1 MPLSINTNIA
11 SLTSQR
17 AMLNTGRELETAF
30 ERLSTGK
37 RVNTAV
43 DDAAGLA
50 IAERLTGRINGLNQA
65 IRNASDGVSVVQIA
79 EGAQDEVTTIIQRLR
94 DLAVQ
99 GANSSLSA
107 TERGFLET
115 EADKLLESLTQAAG
129 MAEFSGNELL
139 LNDTGADNTDGDDIA
154 FSGVFQVGPNEG
166 DTVTIETIRCHPDS
180 LFDSGKNEVVTF
192 QLSDAN
198 ALAMNNSDIVVN
210 LGGTDVTVTLADGVD
225 TVTEIVDALNA
236 DGLAAPVSSVT
247 WAFTGNTITATWDG
261 AAAAKANTGNTITMA
276 NSTVLAGDVTTQ
288 GSAANSTA
296 DAILDFSTQA
306 GCQDAITT
314 IQNAYDKVAKNRA
327 QLGAVQAQME
337 STIRNLA
344 NVVENTTAARSRIQD
359 ADFAAETAAL
369 TRAQMLQQAATSI
382 LAQANAQPQSVLEL
396 IRN

>member
-1 MPLSINTNIA
+1 
-11 SLTSQR
+11 
-17 AMLNTGRELETAF
+17 
-30 ERLSTGK
+30 LSTGK

-65 IRNASDGVSVVQIA
+65 IRNANDGISVVQIA

-139 LNDTGADNTDGDDIA
+139 LNDTGLDNADGDDIA
-154 FSGVFQVGPNEG
+154 FQGTFQVGPNEG
-166 DTVTIETIRCHPDS
+166 DTVTIETIACSPDA
-180 LFDSGKNEVVTF
+180 LFGGGRAEQIQFTVTNADAAALAATGGNGVVAVTLGANAAANVTF
-192 QLSDAN
+192 AGDATTEDVVATLNAAGAPANLTTWTNDGDVITGTYDAVGEVANTANTIGTITGTVSTEGTAVGAN
-198 ALAMNNSDIVVN
+198 A
-210 LGGTDVTVTLADGVD
+210 DVSLD
-225 TVTEIVDALNA
+225 
-236 DGLAAPVSSVT
+236 
-247 WAFTGNTITATWDG
+247 F
-261 AAAAKANTGNTITMA
+261 
-276 NSTVLAGDVTTQ
+276 TTQ
-288 GSAANSTA
+288 
-296 DAILDFSTQA
+296 Q
-306 GCQDAITT
+306 GCRDAITT
-314 IQNAYDKVAKNRA
+314 IQAAYDKVAKNRA

>member
-11 SLTSQR
+11 SLTAQR
-17 AMLNTGRELETAF
+17 AMLTTNQDLETAF

-37 RVNTAV
+37 RINTAS

-50 IAERLTGRINGLNQA
+50 ISERLTGRINGLNQA
-65 IRNASDGVSVVQIA
+65 IRNANDGISVVQIA

-99 GANSSLSA
+99 GANSSLGA

-115 EADKLLESLTQAAG
+115 EADKLLQSLEQAAG

-139 LNDTGADNTDGDDIA
+139 LNDTGSNNADGDDIA
-154 FSGVFQVGPNEG
+154 FSGVFQVGPNQG
-166 DTVTIETIRCHPDS
+166 DTVTIETVRCHPDS
-180 LFDSGKNEVVTF
+180 LFATARAEQVQFTVSDTLAAALATSGTVAVTMAGTSTNVDFTGDTSTEDVVTTLNTAYSGTITF
-192 QLSDAN
+192 T
-198 ALAMNNSDIVVN
+198 NSD
-210 LGGTDVTVTLADGVD
+210 DV
-225 TVTEIVDALNA
+225 
-236 DGLAAPVSSVT
+236 
-247 WAFTGNTITATWDG
+247 ITATYDATG
-261 AAAAKANTGNTITMA
+261 AQASNVNSIDNISGN
-276 NSTVLAGDVTTQ
+276 VTREGTD
-288 GSAANSTA
+288 SAADADTA
-296 DAILDFSTQA
+296 LDFTTQA
-306 GCQDAITT
+306 GCQSAITT
-314 IQNAYDKVAKNRA
+314 IQAAYDKVAKNRA

-382 LAQANAQPQSVLEL
+382 LAQANAQPQNVLEL
-396 IRN
+396 LR

>member
-37 RVNTAV
+37 RINTAV

-65 IRNASDGVSVVQIA
+65 IRNANDGVSVVQIA
-79 EGAQDEVTTIIQRLR
+79 EGAQDEITTIIQRLR

-99 GANSSLSA
+99 GANSSLSP

-115 EADKLLESLTQAAG
+115 EGDKLLESLTQAAG

-139 LNDTGADNTDGDDIA
+139 LNDTGNNNADGDDIA

-166 DTVTIETIRCHPDS
+166 DTVTIETVRCHPDS
-180 LFDSGKNEVVTF
+180 LFATARKEEVRFTFTDAQAAALTATTAISVGGNAATVDLSGLTTTEELVT
-192 QLSDAN
+192 
-198 ALAMNNSDIVVN
+198 
-210 LGGTDVTVTLADGVD
+210 
-225 TVTEIVDALNA
+225 ALNTFFDGA
-236 DGLAAPVSSVT
+236 DDDDDLPAIT
-247 WAFTGNTITATWDG
+247 WTNDGDTIYGEYNTAGAIANDTNTIGGISGNISRQG
-261 AAAAKANTGNTITMA
+261 AAA
-276 NSTVLAGDVTTQ
+276 S
-288 GSAANSTA
+288 A
-296 DAILDFSTQA
+296 DADTALNFSTQE
-306 GCQDAITT
+306 GCQAAITT
-314 IQNAYDKVAKNRA
+314 IQAAYDKVAKNRA

>member
-11 SLTSQR
+11 SLTAQR
-17 AMLNTGRELETAF
+17 AMLNTGQELETAF

-37 RVNTAV
+37 RINTAV

-50 IAERLTGRINGLNQA
+50 ISERLTGRINGLNQA
-65 IRNASDGVSVVQIA
+65 IRNANDGVSVVQIA

-115 EADKLLESLTQAAG
+115 EADKLLQSMEQAAG

-139 LNDTGADNTDGDDIA
+139 LNDTGNNNADGDDIA
-154 FSGVFQVGPNEG
+154 FSGVFQVGPNQG
-166 DTVTIETIRCHPDS
+166 DTVTIETVRCHPDS
-180 LFDSGKNEVVTF
+180 LFATARAEQVQFTVT
-192 QLSDAN
+192 DALATALGATETVIIAGTSIATQDLN
-198 ALAMNNSDIVVN
+198 ALADGTAITTTELLVSRLNEIAGNAIANITWTNDGDVITGTYDTAGAIASNVNKIGNISGIVTRE
-210 LGGTDVTVTLADGVD
+210 GTD
-225 TVTEIVDALNA
+225 
-236 DGLAAPVSSVT
+236 
-247 WAFTGNTITATWDG
+247 TA
-261 AAAAKANTGNTITMA
+261 
-276 NSTVLAGDVTTQ
+276 
-288 GSAANSTA
+288 A
-296 DAILDFSTQA
+296 DADTALDFTTQA
-306 GCQDAITT
+306 GCQAAITT
-314 IQNAYDKVAKNRA
+314 IQAAYDKVAKNRA

-382 LAQANAQPQSVLEL
+382 LAQANAQPQNVLEL
-396 IRN
+396 LR

>member
-11 SLTSQR
+11 SLTAQR
-17 AMLNTGRELETAF
+17 AMLNTGQELETAF

-37 RVNTAV
+37 RINTAV

-50 IAERLTGRINGLNQA
+50 ISERLTGRINGLNQA
-65 IRNASDGVSVVQIA
+65 IRNANDGVSVVQIA

-115 EADKLLESLTQAAG
+115 EADKLLQSMEQAAG

-139 LNDTGADNTDGDDIA
+139 LNDTGNNNADGDDIA
-154 FSGVFQVGPNEG
+154 FSGVFQVGPNQG
-166 DTVTIETIRCHPDS
+166 DTVTIETVRCHPDS
-180 LFDSGKNEVVTF
+180 LFATARAEQVQFTVTDALATALTNSESITIAGTTVTA
-192 QLSDAN
+192 QDLDTGITTTETLVTKLNALSDAGTIAAITWTN
-198 ALAMNNSDIVVN
+198 DGDVITGTYDTAGAIASNVNKIGNISGIVTRE
-210 LGGTDVTVTLADGVD
+210 GTD
-225 TVTEIVDALNA
+225 
-236 DGLAAPVSSVT
+236 
-247 WAFTGNTITATWDG
+247 TA
-261 AAAAKANTGNTITMA
+261 
-276 NSTVLAGDVTTQ
+276 
-288 GSAANSTA
+288 A
-296 DAILDFSTQA
+296 DADTALDFSTQA
-306 GCQDAITT
+306 GCQAAITT
-314 IQNAYDKVAKNRA
+314 IQAAYDKVAKNRA

-382 LAQANAQPQSVLEL
+382 LAQANAQPQNVLEL
-396 IRN
+396 LR

>member
-1 MPLSINTNIA
+1 
-11 SLTSQR
+11 
-17 AMLNTGRELETAF
+17 MLNTGRELETAF

-65 IRNASDGVSVVQIA
+65 IRNANDGVSVVQIA

-107 TERGFLET
+107 TERSFLET
-115 EADKLLESLTQAAG
+115 EADKLLQSMTQAAG

-139 LNDTGADNTDGDDIA
+139 LGNTGTTDADGSPIA

-166 DTVTIETIRCHPDS
+166 DTVTIETVRCHPDA
-180 LFDSGKNEVVTF
+180 LFAGEAKEKIEFTI
-192 QLSDAN
+192 SDAQAA
-198 ALAMNNSDIVVN
+198 ALTNSEN
-210 LGGTDVTVTLADGVD
+210 LSFGGTAVTGADLSSATDGTTLAALLNTNTDAVGSTYPGIDWSYD
-225 TVTEIVDALNA
+225 TATGRLIGEYDNGGAVASDSNSL
-236 DGLAAPVSSVT
+236 GS
-247 WAFTGNTITATWDG
+247 FTG
-261 AAAAKANTGNTITMA
+261 
-276 NSTVLAGDVTTQ
+276 TVIVQ
-288 GSAANSTA
+288 GTPSGA
-296 DAILDFSTQA
+296 DADAVLDFTTQA
-306 GCQDAITT
+306 GCQTAIST
-314 IQNAYDKVAKNRA
+314 IQAAYDKVAKNRA

>member
-11 SLTSQR
+11 SLTAQR
-17 AMLNTGRELETAF
+17 AMLNTGQELETAF

-37 RVNTAV
+37 RINTAV

-50 IAERLTGRINGLNQA
+50 ISERLTGRINGLNQA
-65 IRNASDGVSVVQIA
+65 IRNANDGVSVVQIA

-115 EADKLLESLTQAAG
+115 EADKLLQSMEQAAG

-139 LNDTGADNTDGDDIA
+139 LNDTGNNNADGDDIA
-154 FSGVFQVGPNEG
+154 FSGVFQVGPNQG
-166 DTVTIETIRCHPDS
+166 DTVTIETVRCHPDS
-180 LFDSGKNEVVTF
+180 LFATARAEQVQFTVTDALATALTNSESIIIAGTTVTA
-192 QLSDAN
+192 QDLDTGITTTETLVTKLNALSDAGTIAAITWTN
-198 ALAMNNSDIVVN
+198 DGDLITGTYDTAGAIASNVNKIGNISGIVTRE
-210 LGGTDVTVTLADGVD
+210 GTD
-225 TVTEIVDALNA
+225 
-236 DGLAAPVSSVT
+236 
-247 WAFTGNTITATWDG
+247 TA
-261 AAAAKANTGNTITMA
+261 
-276 NSTVLAGDVTTQ
+276 
-288 GSAANSTA
+288 A
-296 DAILDFSTQA
+296 DADTALDFSTQA
-306 GCQDAITT
+306 GCQAAITT
-314 IQNAYDKVAKNRA
+314 IQAAYDKVAKNRA

-396 IRN
+396 IRG

>member
-11 SLTSQR
+11 SLTAQR

-115 EADKLLESLTQAAG
+115 ESDKLLESLTQAAG

-139 LNDTGADNTDGDDIA
+139 LNDTGADNADGDDIA

-166 DTVTIETIRCHPDS
+166 DTVTIETVRCHPDS
-180 LFDSGKNEVVTF
+180 LFDSGKKEVVTF
-192 QLSDAN
+192 EISDAN
-198 ALAMNNSDIVVN
+198 ALAMNNSTIAINLAGTSVN
-210 LGGTDVTVTLADGVD
+210 LVLADGDD
-225 TVTEIVDALNA
+225 TVAEIVTKLNA
-236 DGLAAPVSSVT
+236 SNDATLAAYT
-247 WAFTGNTITATWDG
+247 YAADGNKITATKDAVG
-261 AAAAKANTGNTITMA
+261 AVANTGNTITMA
-276 NSTVLAGDVTTQ
+276 NSTVLTGDVTTQ
-288 GSAANSTA
+288 GSAANATA

-396 IRN
+396 LRN

>member
-11 SLTSQR
+11 SLTAQR

-37 RVNTAV
+37 RINTAV

-65 IRNASDGVSVVQIA
+65 IRNASDGISVVQIA
-79 EGAQDEVTTIIQRLR
+79 EGAQDEITTIVQRLR

-139 LNDTGADNTDGDDIA
+139 VNDTGNDNADGDDIA
-154 FSGVFQVGPNEG
+154 FSGTFQVGPNEG
-166 DTVTIETIRCHPDS
+166 DTVTIETVRCHPDA
-180 LFDSGKNEVVTF
+180 LF
-192 QLSDAN
+192 
-198 ALAMNNSDIVVN
+198 
-210 LGGTDVTVTLADGVD
+210 GGGRSEQVQFTVTNDNAATLAGTGEVA
-225 TVTEIVDALNA
+225 VTL
-236 DGLAAPVSSVT
+236 
-247 WAFTGNTITATWDG
+247 G
-261 AAAAKANTGNTITMA
+261 AAAAANIDFTGDASTEDVVATLNGAGAPANALTWTNDGDVITGTYNAVGVIANTANTIGAFAGTVSTEGTAVGA
-276 NSTVLAGDVTTQ
+276 NADDSLDFTTQ
-288 GSAANSTA
+288 
-296 DAILDFSTQA
+296 Q
-306 GCQDAITT
+306 GCRDAITT
-314 IQNAYDKVAKNRA
+314 IQAAYDKVAKNRA

-396 IRN
+396 LQ

>member
-11 SLTSQR
+11 SLTAQR

-37 RVNTAV
+37 RINTAV

-65 IRNASDGVSVVQIA
+65 IRNASDGISVVQIA
-79 EGAQDEVTTIIQRLR
+79 EGAQDEITTIVQRLR

-139 LNDTGADNTDGDDIA
+139 VNDTGNDNADGDDIA
-154 FSGVFQVGPNEG
+154 FSGTFQVGPNEG
-166 DTVTIETIRCHPDS
+166 DTVTIETVRCHPDA
-180 LFDSGKNEVVTF
+180 LF
-192 QLSDAN
+192 
-198 ALAMNNSDIVVN
+198 
-210 LGGTDVTVTLADGVD
+210 GGGRSEQVQFTVTNDNAATLAGVGAVA
-225 TVTEIVDALNA
+225 VTL
-236 DGLAAPVSSVT
+236 
-247 WAFTGNTITATWDG
+247 G
-261 AAAAKANTGNTITMA
+261 AAAAANIDFTGDATTEDVVATLNGAGAPANALTWTNDGDVITGTYDAVGVIANTANTIGAFAGTVSTEGTAVGA
-276 NSTVLAGDVTTQ
+276 NADDSLDFTTQ
-288 GSAANSTA
+288 
-296 DAILDFSTQA
+296 Q
-306 GCQDAITT
+306 GCRDAITT
-314 IQNAYDKVAKNRA
+314 IQAAYDKVAKNRA

-396 IRN
+396 LQ

>member
-37 RVNTAV
+37 RINTAV

-79 EGAQDEVTTIIQRLR
+79 EGAQDEITTIVQRLR

-99 GANSSLSA
+99 GANSSLSS

-115 EADKLLESLTQAAG
+115 ESDKLLESLTQAAG
-129 MAEFSGNELL
+129 MAEFSANELL
-139 LNDTGADNTDGDDIA
+139 LNDTGADNADGDDIA

-180 LFDSGKNEVVTF
+180 LFDSGKNEVTSFV
-192 QLSDAN
+192 LSDAN
-198 ALAMNNSDIVVN
+198 AAAMAGTTVSVN
-210 LGGTDVTVTLADGVD
+210 LAGTAANITFAGTDD
-225 TVTEIVDALNA
+225 TVAEIVTALNA
-236 DGLAAPVSSVT
+236 STDAPINSAT
-247 WAFTGNTITATWDG
+247 WAASGNTITATWDG
-261 AAAAKANTGNTITMA
+261 AAAAVSNAGNTLTMA
-276 NSTVLAGDVTTQ
+276 NSTILTGDVTTQ
-288 GSAANSTA
+288 GSAANATA

-396 IRN
+396 LQ

>member
-11 SLTSQR
+11 SLPSQR
-17 AMLNTGRELETAF
+17 AMLTTNRDLETAF

-65 IRNASDGVSVVQIA
+65 IRNANDGISVVQIA

-115 EADKLLESLTQAAG
+115 ESDKLLESLSQAAG

-139 LNDTGADNTDGDDIA
+139 AADSGLTNDDGDTIA
-154 FSGVFQVGPNEG
+154 FQGTFQVGPNEG
-166 DTVTIETIRCHPDS
+166 DTVTISTVACTP
-180 LFDSGKNEVVTF
+180 
-192 QLSDAN
+192 N
-198 ALAMNNSDIVVN
+198 ALFGGGKAEQITFSMTDAQAATIGGDGTLVLTIAGTEVN
-210 LGGTDVTVTLADGVD
+210 DF
-225 TVTEIVDALNA
+225 
-236 DGLAAPVSSVT
+236 
-247 WAFTGNTITATWDG
+247 AFTGSTVAELVTALNNDTTNASIQALTWSQNGDKLIGTYDAIGAVASTDNTASSTSFTEITAT
-261 AAAAKANTGNTITMA
+261 
-276 NSTVLAGDVTTQ
+276 VTTEGTPT
-288 GSAANSTA
+288 GSSA
-296 DAILDFSTQA
+296 DTDLDFTTQQ
-306 GCQDAITT
+306 GCRDAITT
-314 IQNAYDKVAKNRA
+314 IQAAYDKVAKNRA

-396 IRN
+396 IRG

>member
-1 MPLSINTNIA
+1 
-11 SLTSQR
+11 
-17 AMLNTGRELETAF
+17 MLNTGRELETAF

-65 IRNASDGVSVVQIA
+65 IRNANDGVSVVQIA

-115 EADKLLESLTQAAG
+115 EADKLLQSMTQAAG

-139 LNDTGADNTDGDDIA
+139 LGETGTTDTDGSPIA

-166 DTVTIETIRCHPDS
+166 DTVTIETVRCDPDS
-180 LFDSGKNEVVTF
+180 LFPGEVKEKVQFTVTDAQADALGNAATVVIAGTTINTQDLQTLDTAVGGETNVATTELLVARLNEIAGNGIANITWSNVGDVITGEY
-192 QLSDAN
+192 DAGG
-198 ALAMNNSDIVVN
+198 AIASDINKIGGIVGTVVQQ
-210 LGGTDVTVTLADGVD
+210 GT
-225 TVTEIVDALNA
+225 
-236 DGLAAPVSSVT
+236 P
-247 WAFTGNTITATWDG
+247 
-261 AAAAKANTGNTITMA
+261 
-276 NSTVLAGDVTTQ
+276 AG
-288 GSAANSTA
+288 A
-296 DAILDFSTQA
+296 DADAVLDFSTQA
-306 GCQDAITT
+306 GCQNAITT
-314 IQNAYDKVAKNRA
+314 IQAAYDKVAKNRA

>member
-11 SLTSQR
+11 SLTAQR
-17 AMLNTGRELETAF
+17 AMLTTNQDLETAF

-37 RVNTAV
+37 RINTAS

-50 IAERLTGRINGLNQA
+50 ISERLTGRINGLNQA
-65 IRNASDGVSVVQIA
+65 IRNANDGISVVQIA

-115 EADKLLESLTQAAG
+115 EADKLLQSLEQAAG

-139 LNDTGADNTDGDDIA
+139 LNDTGTNNTDGDDIA
-154 FSGVFQVGPNEG
+154 FSGVFQVGPNQG
-166 DTVTIETIRCHPDS
+166 DTVTIETVRCHPDS
-180 LFDSGKNEVVTF
+180 LFATARAEQVQFTVT
-192 QLSDAN
+192 N
-198 ALAMNNSDIVVN
+198 ALAAALATSGTVAVTMAGTSTNVDFTGDTTTEDVVATLNTAYTGTITFTNSD
-210 LGGTDVTVTLADGVD
+210 DV
-225 TVTEIVDALNA
+225 
-236 DGLAAPVSSVT
+236 
-247 WAFTGNTITATWDG
+247 ITATYDATG
-261 AAAAKANTGNTITMA
+261 AQASNVNSIDNISGNVTREGTTAAADA
-276 NSTVLAGDVTTQ
+276 D
-288 GSAANSTA
+288 TA
-296 DAILDFSTQA
+296 LDFTTQA
-306 GCQDAITT
+306 GCQSAITT
-314 IQNAYDKVAKNRA
+314 IQAAYDKVAKNRA

-382 LAQANAQPQSVLEL
+382 LAQANAQPQNVLEL
-396 IRN
+396 LR

>member
-11 SLTSQR
+11 SLTAQR

-99 GANSSLSA
+99 GSNSSLSA

-115 EADKLLESLTQAAG
+115 ESDKLLESLIQAAG

-139 LNDTGADNTDGDDIA
+139 LNDTGSNNADGDDIA

-166 DTVTIETIRCHPDS
+166 DTVTIETVRCHPDS
-180 LFDSGKNEVVTF
+180 LFDAGKKEVVTF
-192 QLSDAN
+192 QVSDAN
-198 ALAMNNSDIVVN
+198 ALAMNNSTITLN
-210 LGGTDVTVTLADGVD
+210 LAGTSANLVLADGDD
-225 TVTEIVDALNA
+225 TVAEIVAKMNA
-236 DGLAAPVSSVT
+236 SNDGTISAYTYAAV
-247 WAFTGNTITATWDG
+247 GNTITATKDAVG
-261 AAAAKANTGNTITMA
+261 VVANTGNTITMA
-276 NSTVLAGDVTTQ
+276 NSTVLTGEVTTQ
-288 GSAANSTA
+288 GSAADATA
-296 DAILDFSTQA
+296 DSILDFSTQA

>member
-139 LNDTGADNTDGDDIA
+139 LNDTGSDNADGDDIA

-166 DTVTIETIRCHPDS
+166 DTVTIETVRCHPDS
-180 LFDSGKNEVVTF
+180 LFDANKKEVVTF
-192 QLSDAN
+192 EVSDAN
-198 ALAMNNSDIVVN
+198 ALAMNNSTIAINLAGTSVN
-210 LGGTDVTVTLADGVD
+210 LTLADGDD
-225 TVTEIVDALNA
+225 TVAEIVAKLNA
-236 DGLAAPVSSVT
+236 SNDATLSAYTYAAS
-247 WAFTGNTITATWDG
+247 GNKITATKDAVG
-261 AAAAKANTGNTITMA
+261 VVANTGNTITLA
-276 NSTVLAGDVTTQ
+276 NSTVLTGTVTTQ
-288 GSAANSTA
+288 GSAADATA
-296 DAILDFSTQA
+296 DSILDFTTQA

>member
-17 AMLNTGRELETAF
+17 ALLNTGRELETAF

-139 LNDTGADNTDGDDIA
+139 LNDTGANNTDGDDIA

-180 LFDSGKNEVVTF
+180 LFDSGKNEVVSF
-192 QLSDAN
+192 VVSDTN
-198 ALAMNNSDIVVN
+198 AAAMAGTTISVN
-210 LGGTDVTVTLADGVD
+210 LAGTAQNVAIGADAD

-236 DGLAAPVSSVT
+236 VDAAPVNTVT
-247 WAFTGNTITATWDG
+247 WAFTGNTITATYDG
-261 AAAAKANTGNTITMA
+261 AAGAVANTGNTITLA
-276 NSTVLAGDVTTQ
+276 NATVVDGTVTTQ
-288 GSAANSTA
+288 GSAANATA

>member
-1 MPLSINTNIA
+1 
-11 SLTSQR
+11 
-17 AMLNTGRELETAF
+17 MLNTGQELETAF

-37 RVNTAV
+37 RINTAV

-50 IAERLTGRINGLNQA
+50 ISERLTGRINGLNQA
-65 IRNASDGVSVVQIA
+65 IRNANDGVSVVQIA

-115 EADKLLESLTQAAG
+115 EADKLLQSMEQAAG

-139 LNDTGADNTDGDDIA
+139 LNDTGSNNADGDDIA
-154 FSGVFQVGPNEG
+154 FSGVFQVGPNQG
-166 DTVTIETIRCHPDS
+166 DTVTIQTVRCHPDS
-180 LFDSGKNEVVTF
+180 LFATARAEQVQFTVTDALADALTASESITIAGTTVTA
-192 QLSDAN
+192 QDLDTGITTTETLVTKLNALSDAGTIAAITWTN
-198 ALAMNNSDIVVN
+198 DGDVITGTYDTAGAIASNVNTIGNISGIVTRE
-210 LGGTDVTVTLADGVD
+210 GTD
-225 TVTEIVDALNA
+225 
-236 DGLAAPVSSVT
+236 
-247 WAFTGNTITATWDG
+247 TA
-261 AAAAKANTGNTITMA
+261 
-276 NSTVLAGDVTTQ
+276 
-288 GSAANSTA
+288 A
-296 DAILDFSTQA
+296 DADTALDFTTQA
-306 GCQDAITT
+306 GCQAAITT
-314 IQNAYDKVAKNRA
+314 IQAAYDKVAKNRA

>member
-11 SLTSQR
+11 SLTAQR

-37 RVNTAV
+37 RINTAV

-79 EGAQDEVTTIIQRLR
+79 EGAQDEITTIVQRLR

-99 GANSSLSA
+99 GANSSLGA

-139 LNDTGADNTDGDDIA
+139 VNDSGSDNADGDDIA

-166 DTVTIETIRCHPDS
+166 DTVTIETVRCHPDS
-180 LFDSGKNEVVTF
+180 LFGGGRAEALEFTVTDA
-192 QLSDAN
+192 QAAALTTSETITIAGTAVTAQDLATGVTTTETLVTRLNALSDAGTIAAITWTN
-198 ALAMNNSDIVVN
+198 DGDVITGTYDAVGAVTSTDNSI
-210 LGGTDVTVTLADGVD
+210 GAIAGTVS
-225 TVTEIVDALNA
+225 TEGTATGANA
-236 DGLAAPVSSVT
+236 DDSLD
-247 WAFTGNTITATWDG
+247 F
-261 AAAAKANTGNTITMA
+261 
-276 NSTVLAGDVTTQ
+276 TTQ
-288 GSAANSTA
+288 
-296 DAILDFSTQA
+296 Q
-306 GCQDAITT
+306 GCRDAITT
-314 IQNAYDKVAKNRA
+314 IQAAYDKVAKNRA

-396 IRN
+396 LQ

>member
-11 SLTSQR
+11 SLTAQR
-17 AMLNTGRELETAF
+17 AMLNTGQELETAF

-37 RVNTAV
+37 RINTAV

-50 IAERLTGRINGLNQA
+50 ISERLTGRINGLNQA
-65 IRNASDGVSVVQIA
+65 IRNANDGVSVVQIA

-115 EADKLLESLTQAAG
+115 EADKLLQSMEQAAG

-139 LNDTGADNTDGDDIA
+139 LNDTGNNNADGDDIA
-154 FSGVFQVGPNEG
+154 FSGVFQVGPNQG
-166 DTVTIETIRCHPDS
+166 DTVTIETVRCHPDS
-180 LFDSGKNEVVTF
+180 LFATARAEQVQFTITDALATALTNSESITIAGTTVTA
-192 QLSDAN
+192 QDLDTGITTTETLVTALNALSDAGTIAAITWTN
-198 ALAMNNSDIVVN
+198 DGDVITGTYDTAGAIASNVNKIGNISGIVTRE
-210 LGGTDVTVTLADGVD
+210 GTD
-225 TVTEIVDALNA
+225 
-236 DGLAAPVSSVT
+236 
-247 WAFTGNTITATWDG
+247 TA
-261 AAAAKANTGNTITMA
+261 
-276 NSTVLAGDVTTQ
+276 
-288 GSAANSTA
+288 A
-296 DAILDFSTQA
+296 DADTALDFSTQA
-306 GCQDAITT
+306 GCQAAITT
-314 IQNAYDKVAKNRA
+314 IQAAYDKVAKNRA

>member
-11 SLTSQR
+11 SLTAQR
-17 AMLNTGRELETAF
+17 AMLNTGQELETAF

-37 RVNTAV
+37 RINTAV

-50 IAERLTGRINGLNQA
+50 ISERLTGRINGLNQA
-65 IRNASDGVSVVQIA
+65 IRNANDGVSVVQIA

-115 EADKLLESLTQAAG
+115 EADKLLQSMEQAAG

-139 LNDTGADNTDGDDIA
+139 LNDTGNNNADGDDIA
-154 FSGVFQVGPNEG
+154 FSGVFQVGPNQG
-166 DTVTIETIRCHPDS
+166 DTVTIETVRCHPDS
-180 LFDSGKNEVVTF
+180 LFATARAEQVQFTVTDALATALTNSESIIIAGTTVTA
-192 QLSDAN
+192 QDLDTGITNTETLVTKLNALSDAGTIAAITWTN
-198 ALAMNNSDIVVN
+198 DGDVITGTYDTAGAIASNVNKIGNISGIVTRE
-210 LGGTDVTVTLADGVD
+210 GTD
-225 TVTEIVDALNA
+225 
-236 DGLAAPVSSVT
+236 
-247 WAFTGNTITATWDG
+247 TA
-261 AAAAKANTGNTITMA
+261 
-276 NSTVLAGDVTTQ
+276 
-288 GSAANSTA
+288 A
-296 DAILDFSTQA
+296 DADTALDFSTQA
-306 GCQDAITT
+306 GCQAAITT
-314 IQNAYDKVAKNRA
+314 IQAAYDKVAKNRA

>member
-11 SLTSQR
+11 SLTAQR

-65 IRNASDGVSVVQIA
+65 IRNASDGISVVQIA

-115 EADKLLESLTQAAG
+115 ESDKLLESLSQAAG

-139 LNDTGADNTDGDDIA
+139 AADSGLTNDDGDTIA
-154 FSGVFQVGPNEG
+154 FQGTFQVGPNEG
-166 DTVTIETIRCHPDS
+166 DTVTISTVACTP
-180 LFDSGKNEVVTF
+180 
-192 QLSDAN
+192 N
-198 ALAMNNSDIVVN
+198 AL
-210 LGGTDVTVTLADGVD
+210 LGGGKAEQITFSMTDAQAATIGGDGTLVLTIAG
-225 TVTEIVDALNA
+225 TEVNDF
-236 DGLAAPVSSVT
+236 
-247 WAFTGNTITATWDG
+247 AFTGSTVAELVTALNNDTTNASIQALTWSQNGDTLIGTYDAIGAVASTDNTASSTSFTEITAT
-261 AAAAKANTGNTITMA
+261 
-276 NSTVLAGDVTTQ
+276 VTTEGTPT
-288 GSAANSTA
+288 GSSA
-296 DAILDFSTQA
+296 DTDLDFSTQQ
-306 GCQDAITT
+306 GCRDAITT
-314 IQNAYDKVAKNRA
+314 IQAAYDKVAKNRA

>member
-11 SLTSQR
+11 SLTAQR

-37 RVNTAV
+37 RINTAV

-79 EGAQDEVTTIIQRLR
+79 EGAQDEITTIVQRLR

-107 TERGFLET
+107 IERGFLET
-115 EADKLLESLTQAAG
+115 ESDKLLESLNQAAG

-139 LNDTGADNTDGDDIA
+139 NGDSGLTNDDGDTIA
-154 FSGVFQVGPNEG
+154 FQGTFQVGPDEG
-166 DTVTIETIRCHPDS
+166 DTVTISTVACTP
-180 LFDSGKNEVVTF
+180 
-192 QLSDAN
+192 N
-198 ALAMNNSDIVVN
+198 ALFGGGKAEQITFAMTDAQAATI
-210 LGGTDVTVTLADGVD
+210 GGDGTLVLTVGGA
-225 TVTEIVDALNA
+225 EINDF
-236 DGLAAPVSSVT
+236 
-247 WAFTGNTITATWDG
+247 AFTGTTVAALVNALNTDSTNAEIQALTWSQSGDTLIGTYDAIGAIASTDNTASSTSFTEITAT
-261 AAAAKANTGNTITMA
+261 
-276 NSTVLAGDVTTQ
+276 VTTE
-288 GSAANSTA
+288 GTPTGSTA
-296 DAILDFSTQA
+296 DVDLDFTTQQ
-306 GCQDAITT
+306 GCRDAITT
-314 IQNAYDKVAKNRA
+314 IQAAYDKVAKNRA

-369 TRAQMLQQAATSI
+369 TRAQILQQAATSI

-396 IRN
+396 LQ

>member
-11 SLTSQR
+11 SLTAQR
-17 AMLNTGRELETAF
+17 AMLNTNQDLETAF

-37 RVNTAV
+37 RINTAS

-50 IAERLTGRINGLNQA
+50 ISERLTGRINGLNQA
-65 IRNASDGVSVVQIA
+65 IRNANDGVSVVQIA

-115 EADKLLESLTQAAG
+115 EADKLLQSLEQAAG

-139 LNDTGADNTDGDDIA
+139 LNDTGTNNTDGDDIA
-154 FSGVFQVGPNEG
+154 FSGVFQVGPNQG
-166 DTVTIETIRCHPDS
+166 DTVTIETVRCHPDS
-180 LFDSGKNEVVTF
+180 LFATARAEQVQFTVTDALAAGLATTGTAAVVLAGTSSNVNFAGDSTTEDVVATLNTAYSGTVTF
-192 QLSDAN
+192 AN
-198 ALAMNNSDIVVN
+198 S
-210 LGGTDVTVTLADGVD
+210 GDV
-225 TVTEIVDALNA
+225 
-236 DGLAAPVSSVT
+236 
-247 WAFTGNTITATWDG
+247 ITATYDNAG
-261 AAAAKANTGNTITMA
+261 AITSNTNSIDNISGN
-276 NSTVLAGDVTTQ
+276 VTREGTT
-288 GSAANSTA
+288 SAASA
-296 DAILDFSTQA
+296 DAALDFTTQA
-306 GCQDAITT
+306 GCQAAITT
-314 IQNAYDKVAKNRA
+314 IQAAYDKVAKNRA

-382 LAQANAQPQSVLEL
+382 LAQANAQPQNVLEL
-396 IRN
+396 LR

>member
-11 SLTSQR
+11 SLTAQR

-99 GANSSLSA
+99 GSNSSLSA

-115 EADKLLESLTQAAG
+115 ESDKLLESLTQAAG

-139 LNDTGADNTDGDDIA
+139 LNDTGADNADGDDIA

-166 DTVTIETIRCHPDS
+166 DTVTIETVRCHPDS
-180 LFDSGKNEVVTF
+180 LFDSGKKEVVTF
-192 QLSDAN
+192 EISDAN
-198 ALAMNNSDIVVN
+198 ASAMNNSTIAINLAGTSVN
-210 LGGTDVTVTLADGVD
+210 LALADGD
-225 TVTEIVDALNA
+225 NTVAKIVTKLNA
-236 DGLAAPVSSVT
+236 SNDATLAAYT
-247 WAFTGNTITATWDG
+247 YAADGNKITATKDAVG
-261 AAAAKANTGNTITMA
+261 AVANTGNTITMA
-276 NSTVLAGDVTTQ
+276 NSTVLTGDVTTQ
-288 GSAANSTA
+288 GSAANATA

>member
-11 SLTSQR
+11 SLTAQR

-65 IRNASDGVSVVQIA
+65 IRNANDGVSVVQIA

-107 TERGFLET
+107 TERSFLET
-115 EADKLLESLTQAAG
+115 EADKLLQSMTQAAG

-139 LNDTGADNTDGDDIA
+139 LGDTGTTDTDGSPIA

-166 DTVTIETIRCHPDS
+166 DTVTIETVRCHPDS
-180 LFDSGKNEVVTF
+180 LFPGAVQEKVEFTLTDAQAGALTATETVTIAG
-192 QLSDAN
+192 Q
-198 ALAMNNSDIVVN
+198 
-210 LGGTDVTVTLADGVD
+210 TVTLDLSKMADNTDLTDKAGLVARLNEINTAPVNSISWSVVGD
-225 TVTEIVDALNA
+225 TVVGIYDN
-236 DGLAAPVSSVT
+236 GGSVASDVNKMG
-247 WAFTGNTITATWDG
+247 AFEGTVIQQGTPTG
-261 AAAAKANTGNTITMA
+261 
-276 NSTVLAGDVTTQ
+276 
-288 GSAANSTA
+288 A
-296 DAILDFSTQA
+296 DADAVLDFSTQA
-306 GCQDAITT
+306 GCQTAITT
-314 IQNAYDKVAKNRA
+314 IQAAYDKVAKNRA

>member
-11 SLTSQR
+11 SLTAQR

-99 GANSSLSA
+99 GSNSSLSA

-115 EADKLLESLTQAAG
+115 ESDKLLESLIQAAG

-139 LNDTGADNTDGDDIA
+139 LNDTGSDNADGDDIA

-166 DTVTIETIRCHPDS
+166 DTVTIETVRCHPDS
-180 LFDSGKNEVVTF
+180 LFDAGKKEVVTF
-192 QLSDAN
+192 QVSDAN
-198 ALAMNNSDIVVN
+198 ALAMNNSTITLN
-210 LGGTDVTVTLADGVD
+210 LAGTSANLVLADGDD
-225 TVTEIVDALNA
+225 TVAEIVAKMNASNDATISA
-236 DGLAAPVSSVT
+236 YTYAAV
-247 WAFTGNTITATWDG
+247 GNTITATKDAVG
-261 AAAAKANTGNTITMA
+261 VVANTGNTITMA
-276 NSTVLAGDVTTQ
+276 NSTVLTGEVTTQ
-288 GSAANSTA
+288 GSAADATA
-296 DAILDFSTQA
+296 DSILDFSTQA

>member
-11 SLTSQR
+11 SLTAQR

-115 EADKLLESLTQAAG
+115 ESDKLLESLTQAAG

-139 LNDTGADNTDGDDIA
+139 LNDTGADNADGDDIA

-166 DTVTIETIRCHPDS
+166 DTVTIETVRCHPDS
-180 LFDSGKNEVVTF
+180 LFDSGKKEVVTF
-192 QLSDAN
+192 EISDAN
-198 ALAMNNSDIVVN
+198 ALAMNNSTIAINLAGTTVN
-210 LGGTDVTVTLADGVD
+210 LVLADGDD
-225 TVTEIVDALNA
+225 TVAEIVTALNDSADATLATYTYAA
-236 DGLAAPVSSVT
+236 DG
-247 WAFTGNTITATWDG
+247 NKITATKDTVG
-261 AAAAKANTGNTITMA
+261 AVANTGNTITMA
-276 NSTVLAGDVTTQ
+276 NSTVLTGDVTTQ
-288 GSAANSTA
+288 GSAANATA

>member
-11 SLTSQR
+11 SLTAQR
-17 AMLNTGRELETAF
+17 AMLNTGQELETAF

-37 RVNTAV
+37 RINSAV

-50 IAERLTGRINGLNQA
+50 ISERLTGRINGLNQA
-65 IRNASDGVSVVQIA
+65 IRNANDGVSVVQIA

-115 EADKLLESLTQAAG
+115 EADKLLQSMEQAAG

-139 LNDTGADNTDGDDIA
+139 LNDTGNNNSDGDDIA
-154 FSGVFQVGPNEG
+154 FSGVFQVGPNQG
-166 DTVTIETIRCHPDS
+166 DTVTIETVRCHPDS
-180 LFDSGKNEVVTF
+180 LFATARAEQVQFTVTDALATALTNSESITIAGTTVTA
-192 QLSDAN
+192 QDLDTGITTTETLVTKLNALSDAGTIAAITWTN
-198 ALAMNNSDIVVN
+198 DGDVITGTYDTAGAIASNVNKIGNISGIVTRE
-210 LGGTDVTVTLADGVD
+210 GTD
-225 TVTEIVDALNA
+225 
-236 DGLAAPVSSVT
+236 
-247 WAFTGNTITATWDG
+247 TA
-261 AAAAKANTGNTITMA
+261 
-276 NSTVLAGDVTTQ
+276 
-288 GSAANSTA
+288 A
-296 DAILDFSTQA
+296 DADTALDFSTQA
-306 GCQDAITT
+306 GCQAAITT
-314 IQNAYDKVAKNRA
+314 IQAAYDKVAKNRA

-382 LAQANAQPQSVLEL
+382 LAQANAQPQNVLEL
-396 IRN
+396 LR

>member
-11 SLTSQR
+11 SLTAQR
-17 AMLNTGRELETAF
+17 AMLNTGQELETAF

-37 RVNTAV
+37 RINTAV

-50 IAERLTGRINGLNQA
+50 ISERLTGRINGLNQA
-65 IRNASDGVSVVQIA
+65 IRNANDGVSVVQIA

-115 EADKLLESLTQAAG
+115 EADKLLQSMEQAAG

-139 LNDTGADNTDGDDIA
+139 LNDTGNNNADGDDIA
-154 FSGVFQVGPNEG
+154 FSGVFQVGPNQG
-166 DTVTIETIRCHPDS
+166 DTVTIETVRCHPDS
-180 LFDSGKNEVVTF
+180 LFATARAEQVQFTVTDALATALSNSESIIIAGTTVTA
-192 QLSDAN
+192 QDLDTGITTTETLVTKLNALSDAGTIAAITWTN
-198 ALAMNNSDIVVN
+198 DGDVITGTYDTAGAIASNVNKIGNISGIVTRE
-210 LGGTDVTVTLADGVD
+210 GTD
-225 TVTEIVDALNA
+225 
-236 DGLAAPVSSVT
+236 
-247 WAFTGNTITATWDG
+247 TA
-261 AAAAKANTGNTITMA
+261 
-276 NSTVLAGDVTTQ
+276 
-288 GSAANSTA
+288 A
-296 DAILDFSTQA
+296 DADTALDFSTQS
-306 GCQDAITT
+306 GCQAAITT
-314 IQNAYDKVAKNRA
+314 IQAAYDKVAKNRA

-382 LAQANAQPQSVLEL
+382 LAQANAQPQNVLEL
-396 IRN
+396 LR

>member
-11 SLTSQR
+11 SLTAQR

-99 GANSSLSA
+99 GANSSLSL

-139 LNDTGADNTDGDDIA
+139 LNDTGANNDDGDDIA

-180 LFDSGKNEVVTF
+180 LFDSGKQEVVSF
-192 QLSDAN
+192 EVSDTN
-198 ALAMNNSDIVVN
+198 ATAMA
-210 LGGTDVTVTLADGVD
+210 GTAVTVNIAGSTGTITFGAGDD
-225 TVTEIVDALNA
+225 TIAEIVTALNA
-236 DGLAAPVSSVT
+236 STDGVVSAVT
-247 WAFTGNTITATWDG
+247 WAYSGNTITATHDG
-261 AAAAKANTGNTITMA
+261 AAAAKANTGNTLTMA
-276 NSTVLAGDVTTQ
+276 NSTVVSGNVTTQ
-288 GSAANSTA
+288 GSAANATA
-296 DAILDFSTQA
+296 DTILDFSTQA

>member
-11 SLTSQR
+11 SLTAQR

-50 IAERLTGRINGLNQA
+50 IAERLNGRINGLNQA

-99 GANSSLSA
+99 GANSSLSL

-139 LNDTGADNTDGDDIA
+139 LNDTGANNDDGDDIA

-180 LFDSGKNEVVTF
+180 LFDSGKQEVVSF
-192 QLSDAN
+192 EVSDTN
-198 ALAMNNSDIVVN
+198 ATAMA
-210 LGGTDVTVTLADGVD
+210 GTAVTVNIAGSTGTITFGAGDD
-225 TVTEIVDALNA
+225 TIAEIVTALNA
-236 DGLAAPVSSVT
+236 STDGVVSAVT
-247 WAFTGNTITATWDG
+247 WAYSGNTITATHDG
-261 AAAAKANTGNTITMA
+261 AAAAKANTGNTLTMA
-276 NSTVLAGDVTTQ
+276 NSTVVSGNVTTQ
-288 GSAANSTA
+288 GSAANATA
-296 DAILDFSTQA
+296 DTILDFSTQA